1 MEAAPKKFRKFKFLK
16 DMEDAIIEIG
26 NATDGG
32 GTYLCSV
39 PVDKE
44 YKQFGQRKNQCMTR
58 EEEENHWR
66 EDIFNGDFKAAL
78 V

>member
-44 YKQFGQRKNQCMTR
+44 YQIEQKNVFIESNIMKILQ
-58 EEEENHWR
+58 
-66 EDIFNGDFKAAL
+66 
-78 V
+78 